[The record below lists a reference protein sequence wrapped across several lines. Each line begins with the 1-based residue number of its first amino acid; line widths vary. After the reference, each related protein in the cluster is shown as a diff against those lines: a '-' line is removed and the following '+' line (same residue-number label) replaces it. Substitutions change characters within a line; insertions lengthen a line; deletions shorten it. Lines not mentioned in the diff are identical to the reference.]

1 MKVGDT
7 VQLKQPNQGRRYLG
21 KIIKI
26 HNGLIRVGLP
36 NGLYAEFPEALW
48 ELTEERNVND
58 ENGNEE

>member
-36 NGLYAEFPEALW
+36 NGLYAEFSEALW
-48 ELTEERNVND
+48 ELTDERND
-58 ENGNEE
+58 TNEEI

>member
-7 VQLKQPNQGRRYLG
+7 VQLKQPQQGRRYLG

-48 ELTEERNVND
+48 EQIEERND
-58 ENGNEE
+58 TNEENN